1 MDWVVWI
8 ISVVSNCAE
17 SVETLTMRIIEV
29 FRNSLARCGFK
40 NPAAA
45 GILSLVIL
53 QPCLVLQAAE
63 EDLPR
68 PAATKPDANRPPIVI
83 RPANF
88 DPDDEFAYTQR
99 RGEVEPGKL
108 ADGKV
113 WNKSPEDLRAA
124 VSGETSTLPASAKS
138 VGPVS
143 AASGIPVPR
152 MTYAQAYAQ
161 IPFSRSEYEANPGYR
176 HDAALELMFGVLRP
190 MTVVRSTTPY
200 FSRYPDLFRY
210 RYSVYPY
217 SAAGGSASNM
227 NMNMFW
233 NTSLIA
239 Y

>member
-1 MDWVVWI
+1 MTI
-8 ISVVSNCAE
+8 
-17 SVETLTMRIIEV
+17 VEA
-29 FRNSLARCGFK
+29 FQNSIVRWAFK
-40 NPAAA
+40 KTAVA
-45 GILSLVIL
+45 GILSLVML
-53 QPCLVLQAAE
+53 QPCLALQAAE
-63 EDLPR
+63 VDSPR
-68 PAATKPDANRPPIVI
+68 PQAANPETQRPPIVI

-88 DPDDEFAYTQR
+88 DPADEYAYTRR
-99 RGEVEPGKL
+99 RGEVEPGKV

-113 WNKSPEDLRAA
+113 WNKSAEKLRAA
-124 VSGETSTLPASAKS
+124 VSGEDSTPAAPAAN
-138 VGPVS
+138 VEPVS

-190 MTVVRSTTPY
+190 MTMMRTTTPY

-210 RYSVYPY
+210 RYPVYPY
-217 SAAGGSASNM
+217 SSAAGGTSNM
-227 NMNMFW
+227 NMNMYW

>member
-1 MDWVVWI
+1 
-8 ISVVSNCAE
+8 
-17 SVETLTMRIIEV
+17 MRIVEAFKSPYLNLS
-29 FRNSLARCGFK
+29 FRNT
-40 NPAAA
+40 AAA
-45 GILSLVIL
+45 GILSLVTL
-53 QPCLVLQAAE
+53 QPCLVLQAAV

-68 PAATKPDANRPPIVI
+68 PGATEPDANRPPIVI

-88 DPDDEFAYTQR
+88 DPADEFAYTRR

-108 ADGKV
+108 ADGKI
-113 WNKSPEDLRAA
+113 WNKTEEDLRAA
-124 VSGETSTLPASAKS
+124 VSGETSAPPAPVAG
-138 VGPVS
+138 VDPVS

-161 IPFSRSEYEANPGYR
+161 IPFSRSEYEANPCYR

-200 FSRYPDLFRY
+200 FSRYPDLIRY

-217 SAAGGSASNM
+217 TSAGGGASNLNM
-227 NMNMFW
+227 NMYW

>member
-1 MDWVVWI
+1 
-8 ISVVSNCAE
+8 
-17 SVETLTMRIIEV
+17 MRIISL
-29 FRNSLARCGFK
+29 FRNSCVGWFFQ
-40 NPAAA
+40 NTAAA
-45 GILSLVIL
+45 GLFSLAIL
-53 QPCLVLQAAE
+53 QPGLVLRAAE
-63 EDLPR
+63 DNAPR
-68 PAATKPDANRPPIVI
+68 LNATSPDANRPAIVI

-88 DPDDEFAYTQR
+88 DPADEYAYTR
-99 RGEVEPGKL
+99 LHGEVEPGKL
-108 ADGKV
+108 ADGKI

-124 VSGETSTLPASAKS
+124 VSGPSTPPAPAVS
-138 VGPVS
+138 GEPVS

-152 MTYAQAYAQ
+152 MTYAEAYTQ

-190 MTVVRSTTPY
+190 VTVMRSTTPY

-217 SAAGGSASNM
+217 NSAGGGAPSMNM
-227 NMNMFW
+227 NMNW